1 MSEARKLGPF
11 DVGKQLGVGG
21 MGIVYL
27 ATYRDTGEKV
37 ALKILAP
44 ALCAD
49 KKLISRF
56 EREIDILKK
65 LEHPNIVRYFGG
77 GRAGDQRYY
86 AMEYMDGGSLD
97 TILERKGR
105 LSWEQTIRVGLQLC
119 SALEH
124 AHNHGIVHR
133 DLKPGNLFISKKGR
147 LRLGDFG
154 IARDNDATALT
165 AAGKTVGTYAY
176 MAPEQIHGKHPIGAK
191 TDLYAMGCLLYQ
203 FLTGSVPFPG
213 DNAAEMFMKHLN
225 DPPDSVCE
233 HNLECPIWLDRV
245 IQRLLAKEPDDRP
258 YDALAVHTLLEDVR
272 TRVSDQASMASHAMT
287 SGPVDTVATEKD
299 RADLHQAIGKKKKK
313 KKKKKVP
320 FWETTWFLMMCLGVV
335 VGAVAWKM
343 WPLNEQELFEKIAE
357 NYSNDPT
364 WTDVDR
370 ILKDIDTYQTKF
382 EDGPHK
388 DEISGFKDQIEMDR
402 AESRALARVESNDPD
417 LTEAEAKYVEAK
429 EFEDFGDRL
438 TAVEHYEGVVN
449 LFEGIEKDRAIVN
462 LAKAR
467 IKDLQA
473 APAADGSL
481 NTVNAALQ
489 RAETAFRHRGARLK
503 ARGIWQSVVR
513 LYKDNRE
520 LGTQIQYARDCL
532 EAMANQQ
539 EIPPLPLFAPPTDD
553 TGNSSPDTSP
563 GA

>member
-1 MSEARKLGPF
+1 
-11 DVGKQLGVGG
+11 
-21 MGIVYL
+21 
-27 ATYRDTGEKV
+27 
-37 ALKILAP
+37 
-44 ALCAD
+44 
-49 KKLISRF
+49 
-56 EREIDILKK
+56 
-65 LEHPNIVRYFGG
+65 
-77 GRAGDQRYY
+77 
-86 AMEYMDGGSLD
+86 
-97 TILERKGR
+97 
-105 LSWEQTIRVGLQLC
+105 
-119 SALEH
+119 
-124 AHNHGIVHR
+124 
-133 DLKPGNLFISKKGR
+133 
-147 LRLGDFG
+147 
-154 IARDNDATALT
+154 
-165 AAGKTVGTYAY
+165 
-176 MAPEQIHGKHPIGAK
+176 
-191 TDLYAMGCLLYQ
+191 
-203 FLTGSVPFPG
+203 
-213 DNAAEMFMKHLN
+213 
-225 DPPDSVCE
+225 
-233 HNLECPIWLDRV
+233 
-245 IQRLLAKEPDDRP
+245 
-258 YDALAVHTLLEDVR
+258 
-272 TRVSDQASMASHAMT
+272 
-287 SGPVDTVATEKD
+287 
-299 RADLHQAIGKKKKK
+299 
-313 KKKKKVP
+313 
-320 FWETTWFLMMCLGVV
+320 MMCLGVV

-513 LYKDNRE
+513 RTNRKF
-520 LGTQIQYARDCL
+520 LRFRCSLHQQMTRATPRPTPVPARRLARASQIRLTRLLAC
-532 EAMANQQ
+532 
-539 EIPPLPLFAPPTDD
+539 D
-553 TGNSSPDTSP
+553 TGFMQLTSEQNGP
-563 GA
+563 EA